1 MLYFTDTP
9 TQMSPCQRPKSKKK
23 KGEEGE
29 EEEERKANQ
38 KQKEGLK
45 SRGKQ
50 NFCLTIE
57 IKLIFT

>member
-45 SRGKQ
+45 SRGK
-50 NFCLTIE
+50 
-57 IKLIFT
+57 